1 MLEKVRINSLD
12 DYFTELGKR
21 SSKGVYFYRFNG
33 YNRSIHD
40 FILKYHE
47 EARLNGVII
56 EGRIANPDNNNLQFY
71 EEKMGIDFRMDA
83 GFINQSLRKWLP
95 RMNPEQTSI
104 VTQAMYKTLI
114 SLREAGKNDNILKN
128 VYIKFMCWLYYKFER
143 IVNVLGAEK
152 LPKIL
157 YEGDVSNYEL
167 LLLSVLSGA
176 GCDIVLLQYHG
187 DGEYLKADPKSE
199 RSMEYRAV
207 SDMQPFPQDFS
218 LKSIRREINDAIGQQ
233 RLYGEKSAYSPCTN
247 AWMNGSVLEDVKTPI
262 GSRGTDNR
270 FFYNC
275 FCRVTGVDDKASYQN
290 ELYQLQLELKNS
302 GRRLVIINNT
312 IELPSVE
319 EINRVHRGNYNK
331 AEQLIADLLPNLSLP
346 SAGEANKLIRGAFVD
361 FVLDESKKPGET
373 IPKLTGK
380 AVYLICWIK
389 RFKRLFDNWKFPEVG
404 CFFYMGGCRNEN
416 EEMFC
421 RFLAKLPVD
430 VVIFAPDLNKPCTLR
445 DEQLYEQRFTD
456 SLALTEFPEASG
468 GMRVGTVAY
477 HAERELDQL
486 MYQDSGIY
494 RNNQYDKANI
504 VCLQTMYEE
513 IGILWDQEVKFRP
526 NFSTV
531 EGIVNIPVIF
541 AKISGVKDGDQSAYW
556 VNVKKMVTPDTIV
569 IRNIPHISPNFH
581 NPFKVLATEFFR
593 NGKLQRKKIKEHPAY
608 QYGMLREAMQEHIL
622 DKLQFL
628 IDQKFIKG
636 TFENG
641 TEYTIV
647 ATVLNMEKVIIRE
660 IQKFDFTKK
669 NPKIIFLMTG
679 ENVLSLEDTI
689 LCAFLDLIGFDIVF
703 FVPTGYQVVEK
714 FFARE
719 MIEEHQVGE
728 FMYDLRVPD
737 LNSITV
743 KTRTRLRDIIFK
755 RGK

>member
-1 MLEKVRINSLD
+1 MLELVRINSPD
-12 DYFTELGKR
+12 DYFVELGKR
-21 SSKGVYFYRFNG
+21 RNKGVYFYRVNG
-33 YNRSIHD
+33 YNRTVHD
-40 FILKYHE
+40 FILRYHE

-56 EGRIANPDNNNLQFY
+56 EGKIPNPDNRNLQFY
-71 EEKMGIDFRMDA
+71 EEKMGTDFQMDA

-95 RMNPEQTSI
+95 RMNPEQASI
-104 VTQAMYKTLI
+104 VTQSMYKTFLG
-114 SLREAGKNDNILKN
+114 LRAAGKNDNILKN
-128 VYIKFMCWLYYKFER
+128 IYIKFMCWFYYKFER
-143 IVNVLGAEK
+143 IVNSLGAEK

-157 YEGDVSNYEL
+157 YEGDIGNYEL
-167 LLLSVLSGA
+167 LLMSVIASA
-176 GCDIVLLQYHG
+176 GCDVLLLQYHG
-187 DGEYLKADPKSE
+187 DAEYLRSDPKSE
-199 RSMEYRAV
+199 RSMEMQLP
-207 SDMQPFPQDFS
+207 DMQPFPQDFS
-218 LKSIRREINDAIGQQ
+218 LKKVRNEINEALNQQ
-233 RLYGEKSAYSPCTN
+233 RLYGEKPNYAACTN
-247 AWMNGSVLEDVKTPI
+247 AWMNGNIIDDIKTPI
-262 GSRGTDNR
+262 ASRGSDKR

-275 FCRVTGVDDKASYQN
+275 FCRVTGVDDKAMYQN
-290 ELYQLQLELKNS
+290 QLYQLQLELKNS
-302 GRRLVIINNT
+302 GRRMVIINNI

-319 EINRVHRGNYNK
+319 EINRIHRANYNK
-331 AEQLIADLLPNLSLP
+331 VEQLLADLLPNLTLP
-346 SAGEANKLIRGAFVD
+346 SAGEANALIRSTFID
-361 FVLDESKKPGET
+361 FILAESRKSNET
-373 IPKLTGK
+373 ISKLTSK
-380 AVYLICWIK
+380 AVYLICWVK
-389 RFKRLFDNWKFPEVG
+389 RFKRLFENWKFPEVG
-404 CFFYMGGCRNEN
+404 CFFFMGGCHNEN

-421 RFLAKLPVD
+421 RFLSKLPVD
-430 VVIFAPDLNKPCTLR
+430 MVIFAPDLNRPCTLV
-445 DEQLYEQRFTD
+445 DEAMYEQRFEESMTIK
-456 SLALTEFPEASG
+456 EFPEADG
-468 GMRVGTVAY
+468 GLRVGTVAY
-477 HAERELDQL
+477 HAERELDNL

-541 AKISGVKDGDQSAYW
+541 AKVSGVKDGDQSAYW
-556 VNVKKMVTPDTIV
+556 VGVKKLVTPDTIV
-569 IRNIPHISPNFH
+569 IRNIPHINPNFH
-581 NPFKVLATEFFR
+581 NPVKPYATEFFR
-593 NGKLQRKKIKEHPAY
+593 NGKLQRRHIKEHPTY

-647 ATVLNMEKVIIRE
+647 ATILNMEKAIIRE

-669 NPKIIFLMTG
+669 NPKLIFLMTG

-714 FFARE
+714 HFARE
-719 MIEEHQVGE
+719 MIEEHQIGE

-737 LNSITV
+737 LNSIVV
-743 KTRTRLRDIIFK
+743 KTRTRLRDKIFK